1 MAKKTIKPKPR
12 PVMLPEVKVTAT
24 RLQKSK
30 PETVK
35 LYPKGEASKRQVD
48 SLKSVGYG
56 KAIGKP
62 MMKKGEKPMY
72 GADSSDIIK
81 KALKKK

>member
-1 MAKKTIKPKPR
+1 MPTI
-12 PVMLPEVKVTAT
+12 
-24 RLQKSK
+24 
-30 PETVK
+30 
-35 LYPKGEASKRQVD
+35 D
-48 SLKSVGYG
+48 SLAKVGYG

-62 MMKKGEKPMY
+62 IMNKGEKPMY

>member
-1 MAKKTIKPKPR
+1 MAKKITPKPKMM
-12 PVMLPEVKVTAT
+12 MLPEVKVTAT

-30 PETVK
+30 PEMVK
-35 LYPKGEASKRQVD
+35 LYPKGMASKKSVD

-81 KALKKK
+81 KALNKK

>member
-1 MAKKTIKPKPR
+1 MAKKVNPKPR
-12 PVMLPEVKVTAT
+12 PMMLPEVKATAT
-24 RLQKSK
+24 RIQKPK
-30 PETVK
+30 PETVR
-35 LYPKGEASKRQVD
+35 LYPKGEVSKRQVD
-48 SLKSVGYG
+48 SLKAVGYG

-62 MMKKGEKPMY
+62 IMKKGEKPMY

>member
-1 MAKKTIKPKPR
+1 MAKKVNPKPR
-12 PVMLPEVKVTAT
+12 AMMLPEVKVTAT
-24 RLQKSK
+24 RLQKPK

-35 LYPKGEASKRQVD
+35 LYPRGEASKRQVD
-48 SLKSVGYG
+48 SLAKVGYG

-62 MMKKGEKPMY
+62 IMKKGEKPMY

-81 KALKKK
+81 KALRKK

>member
-1 MAKKTIKPKPR
+1 MAKKTNPKPR
-12 PVMLPEVKVTAT
+12 AMMLPEVKITAT
-24 RLQKSK
+24 RLKKSK
-30 PETVK
+30 PEMVK

-48 SLKSVGYG
+48 SLSKVGYG

-62 MMKKGEKPMY
+62 IIKKGERPMY

>member
-1 MAKKTIKPKPR
+1 M
-12 PVMLPEVKVTAT
+12 MLPEVKITST
-24 RLQKSK
+24 RIRKPK

-35 LYPKGEASKRQVD
+35 LYPKGEVAKRQVD
-48 SLKSVGYG
+48 SLSKVGYG

-62 MMKKGEKPMY
+62 IMKKGERPMY

>member
-1 MAKKTIKPKPR
+1 MAKKINPKPKAM
-12 PVMLPEVKVTAT
+12 MLPEVKVTAT

-30 PETVK
+30 PEMVK

-48 SLKSVGYG
+48 SLSKVGYG

-62 MMKKGEKPMY
+62 MMKKGERPMY